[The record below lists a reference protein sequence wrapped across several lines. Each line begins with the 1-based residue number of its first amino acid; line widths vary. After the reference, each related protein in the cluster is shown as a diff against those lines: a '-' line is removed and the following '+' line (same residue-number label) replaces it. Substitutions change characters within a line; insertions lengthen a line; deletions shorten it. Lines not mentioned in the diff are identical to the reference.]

1 MAARLASLV
10 TVSTLP
16 SSPPR
21 LLLPRRPA
29 GTFCLS
35 TSTFLSS
42 FQTLRAPSEITRHLH
57 RRHPL
62 PGELAVVR
70 AGPPSAST
78 LILVFVLPLSLLIGT
93 ILVSIRIGNKL
104 DEKFLEEL
112 AANQAMVEENEDAG
126 AEEGQE
132 GLEAR
137 EGEEDRVMV
146 KEEIGA
152 AAVRVRNRPKREV

>member
-1 MAARLASLV
+1 MKIENLSLSRVSLMAASHI

-29 GTFCLS
+29 GTFGLS

-42 FQTLRAPSEITRHLH
+42 FQTLRAPSDITRHLH

-78 LILVFVLPLSLLIGT
+78 LILVFVLPSPSSSAPSWFLSESAT
-93 ILVSIRIGNKL
+93 SS
-104 DEKFLEEL
+104 
-112 AANQAMVEENEDAG
+112 M
-126 AEEGQE
+126 
-132 GLEAR
+132 
-137 EGEEDRVMV
+137 
-146 KEEIGA
+146 
-152 AAVRVRNRPKREV
+152 RNSSKR